1 METYRSVRL
10 VEDNG
15 IGFLVFVGCAI
26 AALTLGAAFRFRDY
40 LEQRSFE
47 KKFENRS
54 KNGRPDINDRLMF
67 IGPMLI
73 GHRRPLRGQAV

>member
-54 KNGRPDINDRLMF
+54 KNG
-67 IGPMLI
+67 
-73 GHRRPLRGQAV
+73 